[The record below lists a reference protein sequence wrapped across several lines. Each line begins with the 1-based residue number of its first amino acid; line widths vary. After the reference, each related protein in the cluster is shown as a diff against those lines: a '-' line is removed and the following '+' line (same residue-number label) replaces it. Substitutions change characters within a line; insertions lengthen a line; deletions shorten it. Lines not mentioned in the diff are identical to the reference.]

1 MRSILG
7 IIYGLGIICE
17 GSSLTLSA
25 LIVIQNVFLL
35 VLKVAGGYVD
45 MATGSDQG
53 CSVRVPASLCGIVGL
68 KPTYGLVPFTGIM
81 SLDVT
86 LDHTGPLAR
95 TVYDIALML
104 EVR

>member
-1 MRSILG
+1 M
-7 IIYGLGIICE
+7 
-17 GSSLTLSA
+17 
-25 LIVIQNVFLL
+25 
-35 VLKVAGGYVD
+35 AGGYVD
-45 MATGSDQG
+45 MVTGSDQG

>member
-1 MRSILG
+1 
-7 IIYGLGIICE
+7 
-17 GSSLTLSA
+17 
-25 LIVIQNVFLL
+25 
-35 VLKVAGGYVD
+35 

-86 LDHTGPLAR
+86 FGSYGTFGQDCL
-95 TVYDIALML
+95 
-104 EVR
+104 